1 LSIGGWWSKTEI
13 VLVDEFVVPEESMS
27 SSSEET
33 GKIQE
38 FVSGLPGFVEGYV
51 FEKKSGQSRYNV
63 LTIAVWKDPEAME
76 AAMKSAQ
83 AHFQKIGFNPGEVM
97 KRLKVE
103 GVRSTYTRHPY
114 SR

>member
-1 LSIGGWWSKTEI
+1 MEI
-13 VLVDEFVVPEESMS
+13 ILIDEFAVPEESMS
-27 SSSEET
+27 AFREET
-33 GKIQE
+33 GKIQQ
-38 FVSGLPGFVEGYV
+38 FISGLPGFGEGYV

-63 LTIAVWKDPEAME
+63 LTTAVWKDLDALE
-76 AAMKSAQ
+76 AAMKSTQ
-83 AHFQKIGFNPGEVM
+83 AHFQKMGFNPGEVM

>member
-1 LSIGGWWSKTEI
+1 MEI
-13 VLVDEFVVPEESMS
+13 VLVDEFMVPEESMS
-27 SSSEET
+27 AFSEET
-33 GKIQE
+33 GRIQE
-38 FVSGLPGFVEGYV
+38 FISVLPGFVEGYV
-51 FEKKSGQSRYNV
+51 FEKKSGQNRYNV
-63 LTIAVWKDPEAME
+63 LTTAVWKDLEAME

-83 AHFQKIGFNPGEVM
+83 AHFQKIGFNRAEIM